1 MLDSKVLQINDNH
14 LALIKSVLAY
24 PVVQNVQLSDDE
36 VKLYA
41 ISPAMY
47 HYFLK
52 FPIPVY
58 EQTVQETNE
67 MEISFPDDDTI
78 GVLDVRTVGKTG
90 FGQRQGNSSD
100 FWQVVRFNQQ
110 FTGNRLRSL
119 NYRGNNMFNPNG
131 LRYNFIAERQMI
143 DAMTNNLETFRHIVN
158 YSKKSISV
166 YSSVVAQLLI
176 VWAKTSN
183 NFNDI
188 KPTQLLNVIKLSQA
202 YLLRHLSYLGSMLND
217 NTSEKQIN
225 IDALNTNAERL
236 ETEVYDLWREFP
248 DIVTLR
254 VS

>member
-1 MLDSKVLQINDNH
+1 MLDSKVLQINDSH
-14 LALIKSVLAY
+14 LSLIKSVLAY
-24 PVVQNVQLSDDE
+24 PVVQDVQLSDEE
-36 VKLYA
+36 VKMYA
-41 ISPAMY
+41 VSPAMY
-47 HYFLK
+47 QYFLK
-52 FPIPVY
+52 FPMQDF
-58 EQTVQETNE
+58 EQVVQETNE
-67 MEISFPDDDTI
+67 VEISFPDDNTI

-217 NTSEKQIN
+217 NSSEKQIN
-225 IDALNTNAERL
+225 TDALNTNAERL
-236 ETEVYDLWREFP
+236 ENEVYELWREFP
-248 DIVTLR
+248 DIVALR